1 MKNENNSYRVRTGVG
16 IDAPSHIDVKLDQT
30 FEFLNILSLKIG
42 QKNLY
47 KMPASNYGIICG
59 RVLANK
65 TFGIPNARVSV
76 FIPSENSVFDV
87 KDNIL
92 YNYSTVN
99 SSNMDGIRYNLLP
112 SSSNNDC
119 HQTVGSMYEKEFV
132 LDNNDVIKIFDK
144 YYTYTTRTNN
154 AGDYMIYGIP
164 VGRQMLHVDVD
175 LSDIGE
181 LSIRPYDMI
190 YKGYNVNQFESP
202 NKFRRDKNLN
212 RLPQIFT
219 QDKGVYVYP
228 FWGDTSDDDTNASI
242 TRCDIEID
250 YKFEPTCVFMGS
262 IISDTGSASIS
273 HKCVPDDKVGKMS
286 ELITGEGRIEMIRK
300 TFDGKVEEFS
310 VMGNRLID
318 GNGVWCYQI
327 PMNLDYVR
335 TDEFGNIVP
344 TDNPDTGIPTRAR
357 VRFRIS
363 MDEPGTDDTAR
374 KRARFLVPNNPRIDG
389 KDNGIYPEFN
399 KSEKHE
405 PDYEFGSRT
414 KEESYRD
421 LFWNNVYTVKSYI
434 PRLQKK
440 RSPASRKFTGFKM
453 INHFGDNN
461 PLPYNNLHIRMGFVY
476 RFLCSLLT
484 MFIVL
489 VASLNTVIATIGYI
503 LLGLAYSLDVL
514 GYIFGVVLSPLI
526 WLIRVFKGEEVDDVS
541 DLNIFSKLTCPIYG
555 AIPKMFIQIS
565 NLCEED
571 TMVFVPGA
579 GAWLRGCITAACKMR
594 KANHCVNNQQVTISS
609 RDSED
614 LIPQEI
620 SINEDGDVDKNEKEK
635 ADLCELG
642 ESQWTTEIDSLLNCV
657 QNELVQDNDV
667 TSFNFQDDWING
679 VLYAP
684 LWYRKIRPKR
694 KVFFGLIQIG
704 GSDVWCDSES
714 RASKPSRQSFKL
726 YNTCTQKRDLDTQY
740 KIQPL
745 DKDTKKSVD
754 SQCSNNKCHRQ
765 KTYFRVNK
773 GVIVRKET
781 KLGEFVYYYR
791 SVEYDEKINISQI
804 NNEAG
809 DVKLLFATD
818 IVLLGNLRECNSLGI
833 PQFFKHLE
841 STTYKMPPD
850 LVSVDYEGK
859 DEDNPDLDSENE
871 YTGTAQDWHTE
882 FTGADWGNSGV
893 DQNYNKENSRYQERG
908 DGIKDGDN
916 KEHDNGGLFYGINCA
931 REYVKPKSCINLS
944 RICEFGVSLD
954 QSILFMSSENNEGTQ
969 MPPDGFMSY
978 DEIYNMDARSM
989 FATMN
994 SNALRTVVNPQTGF
1008 PVYRFNTLYTDNFD
1022 GSLQNLM
1029 SDIPQV
1035 NDGNIPILYHNNNFL
1050 EVSSE
1055 AYLRFRYGFLPNT
1068 NDFGV
1073 TFYQTNDEYRFPRYE
1088 NSFYFYFGLKEGKTA
1103 IDKFRSTYYAECS
1116 NESDSESVL
1125 RINYQPNSW
1134 CANESDNK
1142 DDLDGYVNL
1151 DLSDLTLPITL
1162 SIKDELTNEEIANIT
1177 LRNKGYKFYI
1187 GQSNPEAVNGGYY
1200 CLNNEF
1206 PNGWNGLR
1214 NGVYT
1219 IYITDGEDN
1228 QQQETINFQAPK
1240 LDCDLSVTN
1249 FVGDVDVIGD
1259 MINLSQPPY
1268 CDILESSAISTN
1280 NTLERMIGGYIT
1292 IESINNSTNPDYE
1305 IEIKKDGADENEPC
1319 SRVVYHTVDNSI
1331 TPPNAFKNPT
1341 SSTPSL
1347 PRIIGV
1353 SEPNRYYIVTIR
1365 EKCGDTYLHTN
1376 EFSQKVY
1383 VAAETEF
1390 KMYVNDVDYDLIQNF
1405 DTGYRDDEHGGDI
1418 LDNGNISL
1426 VEGWLDFASGMGP
1439 LHELEL
1445 PLASLPSTVSDLK
1458 NPSADCKY
1466 TLTDEYYF
1474 DEAEFFED
1482 NLTLYD
1488 SAEDFQT
1495 SPDPF
1500 GRVVNTAN
1508 PLGYDYYERGN
1519 LNPLIGFNIDYYYNG
1534 VNDEGKQLVLDAL
1547 NEVIAKRLELLGL
1560 MRKAF
1565 YLTNDNGSKDLTVT
1579 ANKTPFNT
1587 LMYYVEDI
1595 DDPDDNVAYG
1605 EYEDLDIEN
1614 HEDNTKNSISIPTI
1628 EYDYTNDC
1636 IVFRIICNNQHKRP
1650 YYVGVRSQR
1659 NVTVP
1664 NLLGINSNGGFTPGA
1679 NMPPL
1684 HSVDMMHMFGIHII
1698 DKIPTFAGIV
1708 WQPMVEYPIY
1718 GATTQGYQ
1726 GAYMTMDGLIAGHLY
1741 NMFSTSNNRNSA
1753 EFVTQ
1758 QLGNEDVEF
1767 YTVTVRTEDGVTPDE
1782 YHIPTTRY
1790 IYNEREYSNN
1800 QVNDLY
1806 NQYLNYSIGETTT
1819 TPADPWRQQYMS
1831 VRSNS
1836 NTLYIRDVD
1845 DTFFTFPVNILNGRK
1860 PGFDEDTVIEQNDAT
1875 YLKGRLPESIG
1886 GYEMIWYV
1894 RTEDNP
1900 IYGKFMNNSNITP
1913 SIMDWDAQFW
1923 DTGTINISKCYFIGL
1938 SNDSNQ
1944 TYRVVTPTYEVV
1956 PIDVQCSENSNSKLQ
1971 ITINNISNNCYY
1983 LRYYNFNVYAEAQK
1997 ITSQD
2002 VAPGTQTIDTEYSW
2016 SDYQTNNPTLYI
2028 KDVTGIRRKLNLT
2041 T

>member
-76 FIPSENSVFDV
+76 FIPSENSTFDV

-92 YNYSTVN
+92 YNYSTVS

-374 KRARFLVPNNPRIDG
+374 KRARFLVPNNPRKDG
-389 KDNGIYPEFN
+389 KNNGIYPEFQ
-399 KSEKHE
+399 ETYE

-414 KEESYRD
+414 KEESYKD

-453 INHFGDNN
+453 VNHFGDNN
-461 PLPYNNLHIRMGFVY
+461 PLPYNNLFIRMGFVY
-476 RFLCSLLT
+476 RFLCTLLT
-484 MFIVL
+484 TFLGLIWF
-489 VASLNTVIATIGYI
+489 LNTTVIVPTGFI
-503 LLGLAYSLDVL
+503 LLTLAWSLDTL
-514 GYIFGVVLSPLI
+514 GIALGI
-526 WLIRVFKGEEVDDVS
+526 I
-541 DLNIFSKLTCPIYG
+541 ICPIYD
-555 AIPKMFIQIS
+555 AISGLLSSDTREKIEENGFCS
-565 NLCEED
+565 NNSIFGGLTCMIYR
-571 TMVFVPGA
+571 TAASMVITLKGFCGDDDMTFVPGWA
-579 GAWLRGCITAACKMR
+579 ELIKMYLKATCKS
-594 KANHCVNNQQVTISS
+594 KENCPPISTINYG
-609 RDSED
+609 DSENID
-614 LIPQEI
+614 YTEQE
-620 SINEDGDVDKNEKEK
+620 
-635 ADLCELG
+635 DLCDIYDD
-642 ESQWTTEIDSLLNCV
+642 TTKVSFDTDSLSNCI
-657 QNELVQDNDV
+657 QNELVQDNEV

-684 LWYRKIRPKR
+684 LWYRKIKPKR
-694 KVFFGLIQIG
+694 KVFFGLIRVG
-704 GSDVWCDSES
+704 GTDVWCDSEIPASASS
-714 RASKPSRQSFKL
+714 RRNLKL
-726 YNTCTQKRDLDTQY
+726 YNTCVPSRTFHGGKFE
-740 KIQPL
+740 PL
-745 DKDTKKSVD
+745 TESKADGKCADG
-754 SQCSNNKCHRQ
+754 KCHRH
-765 KTYFRVNK
+765 KTFLKVDK
-773 GVIVRKET
+773 GLIVRKET
-781 KLGEFVYYYR
+781 KLGEYVYYYR
-791 SVEYDEKINISQI
+791 PVEYSDSISI
-804 NNEAG
+804 YPMNNEQG

-850 LVSVDYEGK
+850 LVSVDYEGNTDG
-859 DEDNPDLDSENE
+859 DEEGEEEPTNE
-871 YTGTAQDWHTE
+871 PQNWHTE

-893 DQNYNKENSRYQERG
+893 DQWYNKDSKNYERG
-908 DGIKDGDN
+908 DGIRDGDN
-916 KEHDNGGLFYGINCA
+916 EQHDNGGLFYGLDCA
-931 REYVKPKSCINLS
+931 REYVKLKSCINLS
-944 RICEFGVSLD
+944 RLCEFGISLD
-954 QSILFMSSENNEGTQ
+954 QSINFVRDNNDEGTP
-969 MPPDGFMSY
+969 MPPDGFVSY

-994 SNALRTVVNPQTGF
+994 SNGLRTVINSQTGF
-1008 PVYRFNTLYTDNFD
+1008 PVYCFNTLYADNFD
-1022 GSLQNLM
+1022 GSLHNIM
-1029 SDIPQV
+1029 NGIPDT
-1035 NDGNIPILYHNNNFL
+1035 NDEGLPLLYKNNYQL
-1050 EVSSE
+1050 ETSSE

-1068 NDFGV
+1068 SDFGV
-1073 TFYQTNDEYRFPRYE
+1073 TFYEKNGQYKFPRYE

-1125 RINYQPNSW
+1125 KIKYRPNSW
-1134 CANESDNK
+1134 CLNESDNK

-1151 DLSDLTLPITL
+1151 DLSDMTLPITL
-1162 SIKDELTNEEIANIT
+1162 SIKNELTNEEIPNIT
-1177 LRNKGYKFYI
+1177 LRNEGYKFYI
-1187 GQSNPEAVNGGYY
+1187 GQSNTSNSGYY

-1206 PNGWNGLR
+1206 PNTWDGLR

-1249 FVGDVDVIGD
+1249 FVGNMDV
-1259 MINLSQPPY
+1259 LK
-1268 CDILESSAISTN
+1268 
-1280 NTLERMIGGYIT
+1280 NTLNNLNLTPCDVLRNATPPTDLSDSLLRMIGGYIT
-1292 IESINNSTNPDYE
+1292 IETINNSSGNDYE
-1305 IEIKKDGADENEPC
+1305 IMIKKDGGGDCPE
-1319 SRVVYHTVDNSI
+1319 VIYHTDDNTI
-1331 TPPNAFKNPT
+1331 TPSNTFINPLT
-1341 SSTPSL
+1341 SSPVV
-1347 PRIIGV
+1347 PRVIGV
-1353 SEPNRYYIVTIR
+1353 SEPNRYYIVTVR
-1365 EKCGDTYLHTN
+1365 EKCGDRYLETN

-1383 VAAETEF
+1383 VAADTEL
-1390 KMYVNDVDYDLIQNF
+1390 KMYVNDVDYDLIKDF
-1405 DTGYRDDEHGGDI
+1405 RTGYTNNGSGDVTDTPTEPVI
-1418 LDNGNISL
+1418 
-1426 VEGWLDFASGMGP
+1426 GWLNFSEEIGP

-1445 PLASLPSTVSDLK
+1445 SSTPTLPTEVDYLIVTT
-1458 NPSADCKY
+1458 NNCPY
-1466 TLTDEYYF
+1466 TLTEEYYF
-1474 DEAEFFED
+1474 NETEFFEENI
-1482 NLTLYD
+1482 NLYSNTPEFIE
-1488 SAEDFQT
+1488 SNEF
-1495 SPDPF
+1495 F
-1500 GRVVNTAN
+1500 GRVGNTIEYDFYQNRDGDAELIPN
-1508 PLGYDYYERGN
+1508 FTIHDYYTDSPSPDETDERRLTV
-1519 LNPLIGFNIDYYYNG
+1519 LN
-1534 VNDEGKQLVLDAL
+1534 AL
-1547 NEVIAKRLELLGL
+1547 NEIIARRLELLNK

-1565 YLTNDNGSKDLTVT
+1565 FLTGSKALEVT

-1595 DDPDDNVAYG
+1595 DNPDNTVGYG
-1605 EYEDLDIEN
+1605 EYEDNNIET
-1614 HEDNTKNSISIPTI
+1614 HENNIKSSISIPTI
-1628 EYDYTNDC
+1628 GFDGQFQVICDGSDC
-1636 IVFRIICNNQHKRP
+1636 TYIHKRP
-1650 YYVGVRSQR
+1650 YYVGIRYK
-1659 NVTVP
+1659 NTTTVP
-1664 NLLGINSNGGFTPGA
+1664 GELGIETGGFVPGSNTPSRGSV
-1679 NMPPL
+1679 NM
-1684 HSVDMMHMFGIHII
+1684 VKMFGVHLI
-1698 DKIPTFAGIV
+1698 DKTPKFDGRI

-1718 GATTQGYQ
+1718 GATDSEHQGK
-1726 GAYMTMDGLIAGHLY
+1726 YMTMDGLIAGHIY
-1741 NMFSTSNNRNSA
+1741 NMFSTSSDRTSA
-1753 EFVTQ
+1753 EFTTQ
-1758 QLGNEDVEF
+1758 QLGNDNVKM
-1767 YTVTVRTEDGVTPDE
+1767 YTCTVKSDGITPDE
-1782 YHIPTTRY
+1782 YHIPTQRY
-1790 IYNEREYSNN
+1790 IYNVREYD
-1800 QVNDLY
+1800 NDKLY
-1806 NQYLNYSIGETTT
+1806 NQYEDYSIDEPTDSPT
-1819 TPADPWRQQYMS
+1819 DPWAQQYMS

-1836 NTLYIRDVD
+1836 NTLVIRDVD
-1845 DTFFTFPVNILNGRK
+1845 DTFFTFPVNILNGRI
-1860 PGFDEDTVIEQNDAT
+1860 PGIDEGKEVENNNGA
-1875 YLKGRLPESIG
+1875 YLKGLLPESIDG
-1886 GYEMIWYV
+1886 HEMTWYV
-1894 RTEDNP
+1894 MNVSNP
-1900 IYGKFMNNSNITP
+1900 IYSKYMDNQNTTP
-1913 SIMDWDAQFW
+1913 YIMRWDTPID
-1923 DTGTINISKCYFIGL
+1923 DTGTQTNIDNCYFIGI
-1938 SNDSNQ
+1938 SNDD
-1944 TYRVVTPTYEVV
+1944 TYRVITPTYEVA
-1956 PIDVQCSENSNSKLQ
+1956 PINVSCTVNGGYLQ
-1971 ITINNISNNCYY
+1971 IAITNISNNCYY
-1983 LRYYNFNVYAEAQK
+1983 LRYFDFNVYADAQK
-1997 ITSQD
+1997 ITSQQ
-2002 VAPGTQTIDTEYSW
+2002 VTAGTSTFLTDYSW
-2016 SDYQTNNPTLYI
+2016 SDYQSNNPTLYI
-2028 KDVTGIRRKLNLT
+2028 KDITGIKRKLNVS
-2041 T
+2041 

>member
-76 FIPSENSVFDV
+76 FIPSENSVFDI

-374 KRARFLVPNNPRIDG
+374 KRARFLVPNNPRKDG
-389 KDNGIYPEFN
+389 KNNGIYPEFQ
-399 KSEKHE
+399 ETHE

-414 KEESYRD
+414 KEESYKD

-440 RSPASRKFTGFKM
+440 RSPASRKFTGFKT

-461 PLPYNNLHIRMGFVY
+461 PLPYNNLFIRMGFVY
-476 RFLCSLLT
+476 RFLCTLLSTFIYLIAFLNTTVIVPTGFILLTLAWSLDLLGRALGGVICPIYKAVKWVISLL
-484 MFIVL
+484 
-489 VASLNTVIATIGYI
+489 G
-503 LLGLAYSLDVL
+503 G
-514 GYIFGVVLSPLI
+514 
-526 WLIRVFKGEEVDDVS
+526 DDI
-541 DLNIFSKLTCPIYG
+541 DDDGFCENFNIFSNLTCLIYTAAASMVIKLDGFCGDDNTIFIPGVATIIDSYLKAACESRTVNGCSG
-555 AIPKMFIQIS
+555 ADSSQLPTIQTEDDVTI
-565 NLCEED
+565 NMGEED
-571 TMVFVPGA
+571 DDEEKGKV
-579 GAWLRGCITAACKMR
+579 
-594 KANHCVNNQQVTISS
+594 
-609 RDSED
+609 D
-614 LIPQEI
+614 LC
-620 SINEDGDVDKNEKEK
+620 DKNTKFSY
-635 ADLCELG
+635 DL
-642 ESQWTTEIDSLLNCV
+642 DSLLNCI
-657 QNELVQDNDV
+657 QNELVQDNEV

-684 LWYRKIRPKR
+684 LWYRKIKPKR

-704 GSDVWCDSES
+704 GVDVWCDAENKANT
-714 RASKPSRQSFKL
+714 ASIQNLKL
-726 YNTCTQKRDLDTQY
+726 YNTCVQERNFTSQNSIKPLSKTYENDKKCEKKR
-740 KIQPL
+740 
-745 DKDTKKSVD
+745 
-754 SQCSNNKCHRQ
+754 CHRQ
-765 KTYFRVNK
+765 KTYFKVNK

-791 SVEYDEKINISQI
+791 SVEYDSNTTISLSQI
-804 NNEAG
+804 DNGRG

-850 LVSVDYEGK
+850 LVSVDFEG
-859 DEDNPDLDSENE
+859 DEELSNDNDDNE
-871 YTGTAQDWHTE
+871 PQGNQQDWHTE
-882 FTGADWGNSGV
+882 FTGADWGNAGI
-893 DQNYNKENSRYQERG
+893 DQDFKKDLSNYERG
-908 DGIKDGDN
+908 DGIRDGN
-916 KEHDNGGLFYGINCA
+916 SKYNNGGLFYGLNCA
-931 REYVKPKSCINLS
+931 REYVIPKSCINLG

-954 QSILFMSSENNEGTQ
+954 QSIIFNDGQQ
-969 MPPDGFMSY
+969 MPPDGFVSY

-994 SNALRTVVNPQTGF
+994 SNGLRTVINSQTGF
-1008 PVYRFNTLYTDNFD
+1008 PVYCFNTLYTDNFD
-1022 GSLQNLM
+1022 GSLQTLM
-1029 SDIPQV
+1029 KGIPLH
-1035 NDGNIPILYHNNNFL
+1035 NEANIQLLYQYNYRL
-1050 EVSSE
+1050 ETSSE

-1068 NDFGV
+1068 SDFGV
-1073 TFYQTNDEYRFPRYE
+1073 TFYEKNGQYRFPRYE

-1116 NESDSESVL
+1116 NESGSESVL
-1125 RINYQPNSW
+1125 SIKYQPNSW
-1134 CANESDNK
+1134 CLNESDNK

-1151 DLSDLTLPITL
+1151 DLSDMTLPIAI
-1162 SIKDELTNEEIANIT
+1162 SVKDELTNEEIANIT
-1177 LRNKGYKFYI
+1177 LRNEGYKFYI
-1187 GQSNPEAVNGGYY
+1187 GHSDTSNSGYY

-1206 PNGWNGLR
+1206 PNTWDGLR

-1249 FVGDVDVIGD
+1249 FVGDMGVLKDIL
-1259 MINLSQPPY
+1259 NNSSLTP
-1268 CDILESSAISTN
+1268 CDILADGTQSADVSSP
-1280 NTLERMIGGYIT
+1280 LLRMIGGYIT
-1292 IESINNSTNPDYE
+1292 IENINNSSGNDYE
-1305 IEIKKDGADENEPC
+1305 IRVTKDGGGDCPE
-1319 SRVVYHTVDNSI
+1319 VVYHTDNNTI
-1331 TPPNAFKNPT
+1331 TPSNAFFNP
-1341 SSTPSL
+1341 PMV
-1347 PRIIGV
+1347 IGV
-1353 SEPNRYYIVTIR
+1353 SEPNRYYIVTVR
-1365 EKCGDTYLHTN
+1365 EKCGDNYLETN

-1383 VAAETEF
+1383 VRADTALEMYINDVEYSLIKNFETG
-1390 KMYVNDVDYDLIQNF
+1390 YVNNGSGDVTDPPTNP
-1405 DTGYRDDEHGGDI
+1405 
-1418 LDNGNISL
+1418 
-1426 VEGWLDFASGMGP
+1426 VVGWLDFSTEIGP

-1445 PLASLPSTVSDLK
+1445 DT
-1458 NPSADCKY
+1458 
-1466 TLTDEYYF
+1466 TLTLPTEVSFLIATTNNCPYTFTKEYYF
-1474 DEAEFFED
+1474 NETEFFEE
-1482 NLTLYD
+1482 NITLYD
-1488 SAEDFQT
+1488 NTADFIA
-1495 SPDPF
+1495 SNEMF
-1500 GRVVNTAN
+1500 GRIGTSTTYDFYQNEYDIAVLKPNF
-1508 PLGYDYYERGN
+1508 GIYDYYINSSSPDETNERKTKL
-1519 LNPLIGFNIDYYYNG
+1519 LN
-1534 VNDEGKQLVLDAL
+1534 AL
-1547 NEVIAKRLELLGL
+1547 NVVIARRLELLKK

-1565 YLTNDNGSKDLTVT
+1565 FMTGSKTLEVS
-1579 ANKTPFNT
+1579 ANKLPFDT
-1587 LMYYVEDI
+1587 LMYYVEDYEE
-1595 DDPDDNVAYG
+1595 PDG
-1605 EYEDLDIEN
+1605 EYEDLDQQYHQTN
-1614 HEDNTKNSISIPTI
+1614 VKGDISIPTI
-1628 EYDYTNDC
+1628 DFNGDFQ
-1636 IVFRIICNNQHKRP
+1636 VICNGSNCTYTHKRP
-1650 YYVGVRSQR
+1650 YYVGIRYKNSI
-1659 NVTVP
+1659 TVP
-1664 NLLGINSNGGFTPGA
+1664 GDLGVGNEGFIPGLNSPQ
-1679 NMPPL
+1679 L
-1684 HSVDMMHMFGIHII
+1684 HSVNMVNMFGVHMI
-1698 DKIPTFAGIV
+1698 DKTPKFDGRI
-1708 WQPMVEYPIY
+1708 WQPMVNYPIY
-1718 GATTQGYQ
+1718 GATDSEYQ
-1726 GAYMTMDGLIAGHLY
+1726 SEYMTMDGLIAGYVY
-1741 NMFSTSNNRNSA
+1741 NMFSTSNDRTSA
-1753 EFVTQ
+1753 EFTTQ
-1758 QLGNEDVEF
+1758 QLGNDNVKM
-1767 YTVTVRTEDGVTPDE
+1767 YTCTVKSDGITPDE
-1782 YHIPTTRY
+1782 YHIPTQRY
-1790 IYNEREYSNN
+1790 IYNVREYD
-1800 QVNDLY
+1800 NDKRY
-1806 NQYLNYSIGETTT
+1806 NQYVDYSIDEPTDSPT
-1819 TPADPWRQQYMS
+1819 DPWAQQYMS
-1831 VRSNS
+1831 VRSDS
-1836 NTLYIRDVD
+1836 NTLVIRDVD
-1845 DTFFTFPVNILNGRK
+1845 DTFFTFPVNILNGRI
-1860 PGFDEDTVIEQNDAT
+1860 PGIDEGKEVENNNGA
-1875 YLKGRLPESIG
+1875 YLKGLLPESIDG
-1886 GYEMIWYV
+1886 HEMTWYV
-1894 RTEDNP
+1894 MNVSNP
-1900 IYGKFMNNSNITP
+1900 IYGKYMDNQNTIPYIMRWDTP
-1913 SIMDWDAQFW
+1913 IV
-1923 DTGTINISKCYFIGL
+1923 DTGTQTNIDNCYFIGI
-1938 SNDSNQ
+1938 SNDD
-1944 TYRVVTPTYEVV
+1944 TYRVITPTYEVAPV
-1956 PIDVQCSENSNSKLQ
+1956 NVQCTDNGGYLQ
-1971 ITINNISNNCYY
+1971 IAIINIYNNCYY
-1983 LRYYNFNVYAEAQK
+1983 LRYFGFNIYADVVK
-1997 ITSQD
+1997 ITSQQ
-2002 VAPGTQTIDTEYSW
+2002 VTAGTSTIVTDYSW
-2016 SDYQTNNPTLYI
+2016 SDYLSNNPTLYI
-2028 KDVTGIRRKLNLT
+2028 KDITGIKRKLNIT